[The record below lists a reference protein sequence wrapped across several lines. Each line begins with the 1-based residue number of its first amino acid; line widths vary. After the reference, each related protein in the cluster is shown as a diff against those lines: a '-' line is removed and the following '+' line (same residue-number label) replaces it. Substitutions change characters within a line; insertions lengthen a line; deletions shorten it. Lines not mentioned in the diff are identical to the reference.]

1 MKPFKDNKDREWQ
14 VDVNV
19 TAVKRV
25 KGLLG
30 VDLLTAGDGK
40 LFQDLARDPVLL
52 TDVVYAL
59 CKPQAD
65 ELKITDEDFGRAMAG
80 EAIDNA
86 VCALMPELV
95 DFFPSPR
102 RAILQKALEKFQKL
116 EAMTVDATEKALDS
130 DALERLMQT
139 ELDANSIE
147 EFVRREI
154 EKVRTAGATS
164 TGSPGQSELTPVP

>member
-1 MKPFKDNKDREWQ
+1 MKTFKDNAEREWQ
-14 VDVNV
+14 VEVNV
-19 TAVKRV
+19 AAVKRV
-25 KGLLG
+25 KDLLG

-59 CKPQAD
+59 CKPEAD
-65 ELKITDEDFGRAMAG
+65 KANVTDEEFGRAMGG

-102 RAILQKALEKFQKL
+102 RGILQKALAKFQKL

-154 EKVRTAGATS
+154 EKLRSAGEIS
-164 TGSPGQSELTPVP
+164 TGSPGPSGSTPAP

>member
-1 MKPFKDNKDREWQ
+1 MKTFKDSTGREWR
-14 VDVNV
+14 VEVNV

-25 KGLLG
+25 RDLLG

-40 LFQDLARDPVLL
+40 LFQELARDPVLL

-65 ELKITDEDFGRAMAG
+65 KANVTDEEYGRGMGG

-95 DFFPSPR
+95 NFFPNPR
-102 RAILQKALEKFQKL
+102 RAILQKALDKFHKL
-116 EAMTVDATEKALDS
+116 EAMTGDAALKALDS
-130 DALERLMQT
+130 DALE
-139 ELDANSIE
+139 
-147 EFVRREI
+147 
-154 EKVRTAGATS
+154 G
-164 TGSPGQSELTPVP
+164 